1 MLIKFHN
8 FHHLL
13 KKDFFFKFDQIQE
26 WNITYILLQK
36 PDGKQTSSQAS
47 KLRQF
52 ETMTYS
58 LTDGGEV

>member
-8 FHHLL
+8 FHQLL
-13 KKDFFFKFDQIQE
+13 KKDFFKFDQIQE

-47 KLRQF
+47 KLR
-52 ETMTYS
+52 
-58 LTDGGEV
+58 